1 MYIHDA
7 PIKLWQ
13 LGCWGLC
20 CLLTWLPGNGSFS
33 FRHGSSLAGEQAN
46 KKQKCIRFAES
57 DDVQFR
63 ILFSYPTSLPQRRTF
78 ANGNKGERSSG
89 GDRHSDETVE
99 SDLSPDL
106 SVGSRVES
114 RDPKKLKQ
122 NKLTTNGK

>member
-1 MYIHDA
+1 MG
-7 PIKLWQ
+7 P
-13 LGCWGLC
+13 
-20 CLLTWLPGNGSFS
+20 LLA
-33 FRHGSSLAGEQAN
+33 RRQAN

-63 ILFSYPTSLPQRRTF
+63 ILFPHPTFLPSGAHLLMGTRARG
-78 ANGNKGERSSG
+78 ARG

-99 SDLSPDL
+99 SDL